1 PRDDTFLSC
10 SADNTV
16 RLWNLKS
23 QYAQARLN
31 LATPYLAAYDPSATV
46 IAVASASTSS
56 ILLYDV
62 RNYDKPPFA
71 TFDMRQYDPP
81 PAPGGSNIPEWT
93 KLEFSNDG
101 KSLLVTTNHVQGHL
115 LLDAFSGELKA
126 HLPRPYQPTWGILR
140 SAPSMTPSKSPLGQ
154 GDTSFSPDGRYVV
167 GSSGADRDAVVWD
180 TQGRVSKE
188 GERKLEAPADL
199 ARTCRTCRVF
209 HYMTLPQLYTS
220 VTLRSY
226 ESIRY
231 SPEHGRV
238 EGSGMGSPFIMG
250 LNGLVLRNVSGYVKK
265 LKIVGQWR
273 EHDLEEFSK
282 RGRVPDSSIMLN
294 TLVRVAI
301 ESWELNAKML
311 PTIWQA
317 LKLSNIR
324 SLTVRY
330 PSSRDPRPIM
340 IVPPLPSLV
349 ALKVL
354 DVDPLCYV
362 DDISLLL
369 AESANLR
376 ELKIVWSPRM
386 REMREPSVNLS
397 TMFGRCQSKSR
408 PLTLRRIAI
417 KNLFTY
423 TADDFCESIYDFSA
437 VEEITVINSTG
448 ALGDAGAA
456 AFIDSPLRR
465 TGPTFPS
472 LKLLRGDKISRDLQ
486 HLLANTTG
494 LEKLY
499 LIGDKRGTNYDS
511 PTTYPRSPSS
521 NGSSPLSDLHSS
533 SLRDD
538 TIEAIAQNHGQTLRH
553 LLLPPQWRLT
563 SDNVALIV
571 RNCPNLEQLGLGAE
585 FDRFMSM
592 RLLMPFLPKITA
604 IRVLDNPDSSDF
616 RDKMHELDD
625 GRHEK
630 QIGGATSKNEW

>member
-1 PRDDTFLSC
+1 
-10 SADNTV
+10 
-16 RLWNLKS
+16 
-23 QYAQARLN
+23 
-31 LATPYLAAYDPSATV
+31 
-46 IAVASASTSS
+46 
-56 ILLYDV
+56 
-62 RNYDKPPFA
+62 
-71 TFDMRQYDPP
+71 
-81 PAPGGSNIPEWT
+81 
-93 KLEFSNDG
+93 
-101 KSLLVTTNHVQGHL
+101 
-115 LLDAFSGELKA
+115 
-126 HLPRPYQPTWGILR
+126 
-140 SAPSMTPSKSPLGQ
+140 
-154 GDTSFSPDGRYVV
+154 
-167 GSSGADRDAVVWD
+167 
-180 TQGRVSKE
+180 
-188 GERKLEAPADL
+188 
-199 ARTCRTCRVF
+199 
-209 HYMTLPQLYTS
+209 
-220 VTLRSY
+220 
-226 ESIRY
+226 
-231 SPEHGRV
+231 
-238 EGSGMGSPFIMG
+238 
-250 LNGLVLRNVSGYVKK
+250 
-265 LKIVGQWR
+265 
-273 EHDLEEFSK
+273 
-282 RGRVPDSSIMLN
+282 
-294 TLVRVAI
+294 
-301 ESWELNAKML
+301 ML
-311 PTIWQA
+311 PTVWQA
-317 LKLSNIR
+317 LKLSGIR

-437 VEEITVINSTG
+437 VEEITAINSTG

-456 AFIDSPLRR
+456 AFIDSPLRK

-472 LKLLRGDKISRDLQ
+472 LKLLRGDKASRDLQ

-499 LIGDKRGTNYDS
+499 LIGNKRGTNYDS
-511 PTTYPRSPSS
+511 PSTYPRSPSS
-521 NGSSPLSDLHSS
+521 NGSSPHSDLHSS

-630 QIGGATSKNEW
+630 QIGGATSKNEWSRFRWMELADLVFEVGKTELMEDEEGATPGKMVYRRRVWKRDAEAVKDIAIWKMDSMDV